1 MKLLVPALLAALVAP
16 ALAAVGSS
24 ASLTGL
30 RYELVDLDAND
41 GIAPSVKFTGVS
53 DAIGRAHLSFCNVTN
68 GCSRA
73 MGDFLQPAAASVTV
87 DLYNSAFANASTA
100 GLFAG
105 GVYNNNLTG
114 SRLHT
119 DDTFD
124 AFAGYRGIAGKPL
137 FVLSANTG
145 LRVTGQYTLDA
156 WVDPYREVR
165 NDLRGVEGS
174 QASVFFQS
182 RFIEGPGPRQSIQA
196 AANWITPADFQH
208 ATGEISALFRN
219 DEDHQATLW
228 GRWGV
233 RANGDVPAIP
243 EPSTWALML
252 GGLAM
257 VGAMARRRQ
266 RRCCTAPTAPLWRP
280 A

>member
-1 MKLLVPALLAALVAP
+1 MKLVLSTLLAAL
-16 ALAAVGSS
+16 ALPTLADVGSS

-30 RYELVDLDAND
+30 RYELVDLDLND

-53 DAIGRAHLSFCNVTN
+53 DAIARAHRSFCNVTD
-68 GCSRA
+68 GCSRD
-73 MGDFLQPAAASVTV
+73 MGDFLQPASASVTV
-87 DLYNSAFANASTA
+87 DLYNSGFANASAA

-105 GVYNNNLTG
+105 GVFNNTLTG
-114 SRLHT
+114 SRLHAA
-119 DDTFD
+119 DNFE

-156 WVDPYREVR
+156 WVEPYREVR
-165 NDLRGVEGS
+165 SDLRQFEAS

-196 AANWITPADFQH
+196 AASWITPADFQH

-219 DEDHQATLW
+219 DKDHQATLW

-233 RANGDVPAIP
+233 SASGDVPAIP
-243 EPSTWALML
+243 EPSACALML
-252 GGLAM
+252 AGLGV
-257 VGAMARRRQ
+257 VGAVAYRRR
-266 RRCCTAPTAPLWRP
+266 T
-280 A
+280 